1 MKCANKTNKLFILKP
16 PTFHS
21 SSIARTRSPYS
32 SIMKNYASKGKKRKD
47 GANSNNDN
55 KNNSNNNNNNKNKK
69 VKHTMKFAPSRGLK
83 PSQSQSKLYAT
94 TQELLECEISE
105 VRRILSEAFSLDRP
119 DALRADPRAFTMFS
133 TRLRKQKQWEKCVEV
148 FNLQKL
154 LGVERN
160 TISFNAVMSAAI
172 KGGNPKYALGLF
184 AEMKK
189 MGLDITTI
197 TINVAMQAYLKLNEP
212 NKALELFDALE
223 ERNDTVSLNTAM
235 AAAEMAGDED
245 RLAQLRSTTNSKVER
260 IANESEK
267 RIEEEG
273 EGDSSS
279 SSSSSSS
286 DEEVEEEDDDDD
298 DVDEDEEEEEEEEEE
313 RRLRMKKLKKKQQ
326 KEEEEEMMRKKIL
339 DAGTND
345 EDDPDLALRKRRDAR
360 RKKFEEKRRLRKLK
374 KGKERQWTSAAAHAK
389 QTKSELQLKRSQMK
403 GNPKDWLN
411 EGEESSSSDEE
422 YEEESDTETRMKKW
436 REKVQRKGFKSAIE
450 DEKIDKYI
458 NVHSSS
464 HGMDS
469 EDFWKAGF

>member
-1 MKCANKTNKLFILKP
+1 
-16 PTFHS
+16 
-21 SSIARTRSPYS
+21 
-32 SIMKNYASKGKKRKD
+32 MKNNNNNNQSKKRKD
-47 GANSNNDN
+47 GANTTNNN
-55 KNNSNNNNNNKNKK
+55 KYNNNNKSKKK

-83 PSQSQSKLYAT
+83 PSQSNSKLYAT

-105 VRRILSEAFSLDRP
+105 VQRILSDAFSPDRP

-172 KGGNPKYALGLF
+172 KGGNPKFALGLF

-189 MGLDITTI
+189 IGLDITTI

-212 NKALELFDALE
+212 NKALELFDALVE
-223 ERNDTVSLNTAM
+223 KNDTVSLNTAM
-235 AAAEMAGDED
+235 AAAEMAGDTD
-245 RLAQLRSTTNSKVER
+245 RLAQLRNTNSNVEAPVENGK
-260 IANESEK
+260 INGDDD
-267 RIEEEG
+267 EEN
-273 EGDSSS
+273 DSSS
-279 SSSSSSS
+279 SSTSSSSTS
-286 DEEVEEEDDDDD
+286 SEEENEGDEDDDDD
-298 DVDEDEEEEEEEEEE
+298 DDEEEEEEEE
-313 RRLRMKKLKKKQQ
+313 RRLRMKKMKKKKQQ
-326 KEEEEEMMRKKIL
+326 RKEEEEEEERRKKSL
-339 DAGTND
+339 DVETND

-360 RKKFEEKRRLRKLK
+360 RKKFEEKRRLRKLE
-374 KGKERQWTSAAAHAK
+374 KGKERQWTSAAAHTK
-389 QTKSELQLKRSQMK
+389 QTKSELQLKRSKMK

-411 EGEESSSSDEE
+411 EDEESSSSDDED
-422 YEEESDTETRMKKW
+422 EEEEDSDTETRMRKW
-436 REKVQRKGFKSAIE
+436 REKMQRKGLKSSIE

>member
-1 MKCANKTNKLFILKP
+1 
-16 PTFHS
+16 
-21 SSIARTRSPYS
+21 
-32 SIMKNYASKGKKRKD
+32 MKNNNNNSQSKKRKD
-47 GANSNNDN
+47 GANTTNNN
-55 KNNSNNNNNNKNKK
+55 KYNNNNKSKKK

-83 PSQSQSKLYAT
+83 PSQSNSKLYAT

-105 VRRILSEAFSLDRP
+105 VQRILSDAFSPDRP

-172 KGGNPKYALGLF
+172 KGGNPKFALGLF
-184 AEMKK
+184 AEMKEI
-189 MGLDITTI
+189 GLDITTI

-212 NKALELFDALE
+212 NKALELFDALVE
-223 ERNDTVSLNTAM
+223 KNDTVSLNTAM
-235 AAAEMAGDED
+235 AAAEMAGDND
-245 RLAQLRSTTNSKVER
+245 RLAQLRNANSNVEVPVENGK
-260 IANESEK
+260 INGDDD
-267 RIEEEG
+267 EEN
-273 EGDSSS
+273 DSSS
-279 SSSSSSS
+279 SSTSSSSTS
-286 DEEVEEEDDDDD
+286 SEEENEGDEDDDDD
-298 DVDEDEEEEEEEEEE
+298 DDEEEEEEE
-313 RRLRMKKLKKKQQ
+313 RRLRMKKMKKKKQQ
-326 KEEEEEMMRKKIL
+326 RKEEEEEEERRKKSL
-339 DAGTND
+339 DVETND

-374 KGKERQWTSAAAHAK
+374 KGKERQWTSAAAHTK
-389 QTKSELQLKRSQMK
+389 QTKSELQLKRSKMK

-411 EGEESSSSDEE
+411 EDEESSSSDDED
-422 YEEESDTETRMKKW
+422 EEEEDSDTETRMRKW
-436 REKVQRKGFKSAIE
+436 REKMQRKGLKSSIE

>member
-1 MKCANKTNKLFILKP
+1 
-16 PTFHS
+16 
-21 SSIARTRSPYS
+21 
-32 SIMKNYASKGKKRKD
+32 MKNYASKGKKRKD

-55 KNNSNNNNNNKNKK
+55 KNNNNNNNKNKK

-94 TQELLECEISE
+94 TQELLECEISD
-105 VRRILSEAFSLDRP
+105 VRRILSEAFSPDRP

-172 KGGNPKYALGLF
+172 KGGNPKYALDLF

-223 ERNDTVSLNTAM
+223 EKNDTVSLNTAM

-298 DVDEDEEEEEEEEEE
+298 DVDEDEEEEEEEEE

-389 QTKSELQLKRSQMK
+389 QAKSELQLKRSQMK

-422 YEEESDTETRMKKW
+422 DEEESDTETRMKKW

>member
-1 MKCANKTNKLFILKP
+1 MSNKTNKLFILKP

-55 KNNSNNNNNNKNKK
+55 KNNNNNNNKNKK

-94 TQELLECEISE
+94 TQELLECEISD
-105 VRRILSEAFSLDRP
+105 VRRILSEAFSPDRP

-172 KGGNPKYALGLF
+172 KGGNPKYALDLF

-223 ERNDTVSLNTAM
+223 EKNDTVSLNTAM

-298 DVDEDEEEEEEEEEE
+298 DDVDEDDDEEEEEEEE

-389 QTKSELQLKRSQMK
+389 QAKSELQLKRSQMK

-411 EGEESSSSDEE
+411 EGEESSSSDKED
-422 YEEESDTETRMKKW
+422 EEESDTETRMKKW

>member
-1 MKCANKTNKLFILKP
+1 
-16 PTFHS
+16 
-21 SSIARTRSPYS
+21 
-32 SIMKNYASKGKKRKD
+32 MKNNNNNNQSKMRKD
-47 GANSNNDN
+47 GANTTNN
-55 KNNSNNNNNNKNKK
+55 NNYNNNNKTKKK

-83 PSQSQSKLYAT
+83 PSQSNSKLYAT

-105 VRRILSEAFSLDRP
+105 VQRILSDAFSPDRP

-189 MGLDITTI
+189 IGLDITTI

-212 NKALELFDALE
+212 NKALELFDALVE
-223 ERNDTVSLNTAM
+223 KNDTVSLNTAM
-235 AAAEMAGDED
+235 AAAEMAGDND
-245 RLAQLRSTTNSKVER
+245 RLAQLRNANSNVEAPVENGK
-260 IANESEK
+260 INGDDD
-267 RIEEEG
+267 EEN
-273 EGDSSS
+273 DSSS
-279 SSSSSSS
+279 SSTSSSSTS
-286 DEEVEEEDDDDD
+286 SEEENEDDDDD
-298 DVDEDEEEEEEEEEE
+298 EEEEEEEEE
-313 RRLRMKKLKKKQQ
+313 RRKKS
-326 KEEEEEMMRKKIL
+326 L
-339 DAGTND
+339 DVETND

-360 RKKFEEKRRLRKLK
+360 RKKFEEKRRLRKLE
-374 KGKERQWTSAAAHAK
+374 KGKERQWTSAAAHTK
-389 QTKSELQLKRSQMK
+389 QAKSELQLKRSKMK

-411 EGEESSSSDEE
+411 EDEESSSSDDED
-422 YEEESDTETRMKKW
+422 EEEEDSNTETRMRNW
-436 REKVQRKGFKSAIE
+436 REKMQRKGLKSSIE